1 MAQTKKR
8 RRRRVTPK
16 FFLFLLI
23 LLVIILLGI
32 FLIVSCSKNRET
44 PSGDPLNVDPSAS
57 GNTLQTVEPT
67 QTPVPLPDPTSTTST
82 HPDTFGLQTEM
93 EKNSQRI
100 STHLWNADLT
110 FPDAEN
116 YTGME
121 GIVTFRGNNYRN
133 DPTYGTAGT
142 VSEKKLELVWT
153 KEIRGSISKSGDGAW
168 FGCGWTGQPLIVRWD
183 EQTKKNMNIY
193 EEKKQ
198 KNDLVEIIYATENS
212 NIYFLDLEDG
222 SFTRDKI
229 DGKWTFKGAGSLDPR
244 GYPLLYVGAGDD
256 GPNGSARNMI
266 FSLIDGSMLYSYGA
280 DDPFATRTFMAYDP
294 ATLIHAESDTLT
306 YAAENGIV
314 YQMQLNTNYDAQ
326 NGTISI
332 NPSNTVKMRYT
343 TSRTRE
349 GGTDSYWL
357 GFESS
362 PVIWKHFMYVS
373 DNAGNLF
380 CIDINTLEVVWM
392 QDVMD
397 DTNCSPVFEI
407 NEETGEASIY
417 IGTSLHW
424 TVDDNNYGY
433 IPFWRI
439 DALTGEIVW
448 KDEGYRCTRSSVSG
462 GIQDTA
468 ALGKNNLSDL
478 VYVAYAMTVD
488 TDTRGVLVAYYKE
501 TGEKAWVKELGSYSW
516 SSPLIVYDDNGD
528 GYIIEC
534 TAAGKMFLL
543 DGRTGEKLDMLE
555 LEGNF
560 EASPAAFGDT
570 IVIGTR
576 ASKIYGVK
584 IK

>member
-1 MAQTKKR
+1 MAQTRKR

-16 FFLFLLI
+16 FFLFILI
-23 LLVIILLGI
+23 VLVIILLGI
-32 FLIVSCSKNRET
+32 FLIVSCSQNRET
-44 PSGDPLNVDPSAS
+44 PNGDPLNVDPSAS
-57 GNTLQTVEPT
+57 GDTLQTVEPT
-67 QTPVPLPDPTSTTST
+67 ATPVPLPDPTSTTST

-93 EKNSQRI
+93 GRNSGRV

-110 FPDAEN
+110 FPNAEN
-116 YTGME
+116 YTSME
-121 GIVTFRGNNYRN
+121 GVITFRGNNYRN
-133 DPTYGTAGT
+133 DSTYGTAGT
-142 VSEKKLELVWT
+142 VTQKKLELVWT
-153 KEIRGSISKSGDGAW
+153 TEIRGSISKSGDGTW

-183 EQTKKNMNIY
+183 EQTKNNMNIY
-193 EEKKQ
+193 SEKKQ
-198 KNDLVEIIYATENS
+198 KSDLVEIIYATENS

-229 DGKWTFKGAGSLDPR
+229 KGGWTFKGAGSLDPR
-244 GYPLLYVGAGDD
+244 GYPLLYVGAGDA
-256 GPNGSARNMI
+256 GPNGASRNMI
-266 FSLIDGSMLYSYGA
+266 FSLIDGEMLYSYGA
-280 DDPFATRTFMAYDP
+280 DDPFAQRSFSAFDP
-294 ATLIHAESDTLT
+294 ASLIHAESDTLT

-314 YQMQLNTNYDAQ
+314 YQMDLSTNYDAQ

-332 NPSNTVKMRYT
+332 NPSDIVKMRYS
-343 TSRTRE
+343 TSRTRD
-349 GGTDSYWL
+349 GGSSSYWL

-362 PVIWKHFMYVS
+362 PVIWRHYMYVS

-380 CIDINTLEVVWM
+380 CIDINTLEVIWM

-424 TVDDNNYGY
+424 TVDNNNYGY

-488 TDTRGVLVAYYKE
+488 TETRGVLVAYYKE
-501 TGEKAWVKELGSYSW
+501 NGEKAWVKELGAYSW
-516 SSPLIVYDDNGD
+516 SSPLIIYDDNGD
-528 GYIIEC
+528 GYIVEC
-534 TAAGKMFLL
+534 TSAGRMYLF

-576 ASKIYGVK
+576 AEKIYGVK

>member
-1 MAQTKKR
+1 MVQKKR
-8 RRRRVTPK
+8 RKRYRLTPR
-16 FFLFLLI
+16 FFLFILI
-23 LLVIILLGI
+23 IIVIILLGI
-32 FLIVSCSKNRET
+32 FLIVSCSHNRENPITDPFQVGTSST
-44 PSGDPLNVDPSAS
+44 PGSSSQAELTP
-57 GNTLQTVEPT
+57 
-67 QTPVPLPDPTSTTST
+67 TPVPIPDPTSVAST
-82 HPDTFGLQTEM
+82 HPDTFGLETEK
-93 EKNSQRI
+93 ENSFGRI
-100 STHLWNADLT
+100 STHLWHADLT
-110 FPDAEN
+110 FPDAES
-116 YTGME
+116 YTDMVG
-121 GIVTFRGNNYRN
+121 VTTFRGNNYRN

-142 VSEKKLELVWT
+142 VSEKKLELAWT
-153 KEIRGSISKSGDGAW
+153 TEIRGSISKSGAGTW

-183 EQTKKNMNIY
+183 EQTKNNMNIY
-193 EEKKQ
+193 SEKKAQ
-198 KNDLVEIIYATENS
+198 QDLVEIIYATENS
-212 NIYFLDLEDG
+212 NIYFLDLKDG

-229 DGKWTFKGAGSLDPR
+229 SGGWTFKGAGSLDPR

-256 GPNGSARNMI
+256 GPNGAARNMI
-266 FSLIDGSMLYSYGA
+266 FSLIDGKMLYSYGA
-280 DDPFATRTFMAYDP
+280 SDPFAQRSFTAFDP
-294 ATLIHAESDTLT
+294 ASLIHTESDTLT

-314 YQMQLNTNYDAQ
+314 YQMKLNTNYDAQ

-332 NPSNTVKMRYT
+332 NPSDTVKMRYS
-343 TSRTRE
+343 TSRSRD
-349 GGTDSYWL
+349 GGTSSYWL

-362 PVIWKHFMYVS
+362 PVIWRHYMYVS

-397 DTNCSPVFEI
+397 DTNCSPVFEVD
-407 NEETGEASIY
+407 EKTGEASIY

-424 TVDDNNYGY
+424 TVDSNNYGY
-433 IPFWRI
+433 IPFWKI
-439 DALTGEIVW
+439 NALTGEIVW
-448 KDEGYRCTRSSVSG
+448 KDQGYRCTRSSVSG

-488 TDTRGVLVAYYKE
+488 TETRGVLVAYNKAN
-501 TGEKAWVKELGSYSW
+501 GEKVWVKELGSYSW
-516 SSPLIVYDDNGD
+516 SSPLIIYDDNGD
-528 GYIIEC
+528 GYIVEC
-534 TAAGKMFLL
+534 TSAGKMYLF

-576 ASKIYGVK
+576 AEKIYGVK